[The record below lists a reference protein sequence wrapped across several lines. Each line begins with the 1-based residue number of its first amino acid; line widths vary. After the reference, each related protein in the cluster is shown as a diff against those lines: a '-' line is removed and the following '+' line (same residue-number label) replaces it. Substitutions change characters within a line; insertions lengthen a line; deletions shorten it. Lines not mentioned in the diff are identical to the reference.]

1 MITQEQNN
9 LLTQTGRS
17 TPCGE
22 LMRRYWQPAALSE
35 DLTAD
40 KPLPVTLFGEELI
53 LFRDDQSGPALIGR
67 YCAHQGFDMVYGRV
81 EPSGLRCM
89 YHGWLF
95 DACGKVVVRGD
106 WLPEAADLD
115 VVTKT
120 TQGEPAWFS
129 VVDTAKHYAAM
140 SPAQSPCARSL
151 PQCTPACSAVLLQTH
166 SRR

>member
-67 YCAHQGFDMVYGRV
+67 YCAHQGFDMVYGCV
-81 EPSGLRCM
+81 EPGGLR
-89 YHGWLF
+89 
-95 DACGKVVVRGD
+95 
-106 WLPEAADLD
+106 E
-115 VVTKT
+115 VT
-120 TQGEPAWFS
+120 
-129 VVDTAKHYAAM
+129 
-140 SPAQSPCARSL
+140 
-151 PQCTPACSAVLLQTH
+151 
-166 SRR
+166 